1 MEINNIPAVTRA
13 QMVEIDRLMIEEY
26 GITLLQMMENAGRN
40 LAELTSK
47 MLAGGVKG
55 KRIAVWCGGG
65 NNGGGGM
72 AAARHLVNWGADVQV
87 ALAFPADKLKDAP
100 AHQLR
105 TLRAMRVHVTE
116 DFLGGDFDLLID
128 ALIGYGLRGA
138 PRGKIAQWIQK
149 ANHSAIPILSLDI
162 PSGLDADTGVPMGD
176 CIHADATLTLA
187 LPKVGMRE
195 DGASKFLGELYIGD
209 ISVPMPLL
217 REMGIEVAHSFT
229 FTSIIKDSYKDNH
242 SDFIKH

>member
-1 MEINNIPAVTRA
+1 
-13 QMVEIDRLMIEEY
+13 MVEIDRLMIEEY

-47 MLAGGVKG
+47 MVAGGVKG
-55 KRIAVWCGGG
+55 KRIAVLCGGG

-87 ALAFPADKLKDAP
+87 ALAFPDDKLKDAP
-100 AHQLR
+100 AYQLR
-105 TLRAMRVHVTE
+105 TLRAMHVRITD
-116 DFLGGDFDLLID
+116 DFPAGDFDFLID

-138 PRGKIAQWIQK
+138 PRGKIAQWVQK
-149 ANHSAIPILSLDI
+149 ANHSSIPILSLDI
-162 PSGLDADTGVPMGD
+162 PSGLDADTGVPLGD
-176 CIHADATLTLA
+176 CIRADVTLTLA

-209 ISVPMPLL
+209 ISVPIGLL
-217 REMGIEVAHSFT
+217 REMGVEIAHSFT
-229 FTSIIKDSYKDNH
+229 FTSIIKDLYKDNH